1 MDCSIHDI
9 DLALWFFSAGG
20 KKGEQARPKSAM
32 GVGICAIEPQ
42 LAQYGDVDNAVGLVE
57 FWGGRV
63 AYFYA
68 SRMMAAGQ
76 EDTTEIVG
84 TAGKLTVGLTP
95 RVDHVEVHSQSGV
108 TRQVP
113 PTFFERFEAA
123 FVREAEEWVGCCL
136 DGREVPVPLEGAVM
150 AVEIGGALQESLRT
164 GRKIWWDEQGRRVER
179 AGL

>member
-1 MDCSIHDI
+1 
-9 DLALWFFSAGG
+9 
-20 KKGEQARPKSAM
+20 M
-32 GVGICAIEPQ
+32 GVGICAIEPS
-42 LAQYGDVDNAVGLVE
+42 LAEYGDVDNAVGVVE
-57 FWGGRV
+57 FYGGNI

-76 EDTTEIVG
+76 EDSTEIVG
-84 TAGKLTVGLTP
+84 TEGKISVALAP
-95 RVDHVEVHSQSGV
+95 RVDHLEVHSPQGV

-136 DGREVPVPLEGAVM
+136 DGGEVPVPLEGAVR
-150 AVEIGGALQESLRT
+150 AVEIGGALQESLRS
-164 GRKIWWDEQGRRVER
+164 GRKVWWDEEGRRVER